1 MPSAFNLTP
10 IFGGGSVSDVVSWP
24 TFYDFPTWFPPDPG
38 RYYPDTP
45 DTGPSGLDPNAP
57 PTKSY
62 PPRKPP
68 PLPGNYNPR
77 PGVPEAPL
85 AGPLRSG
92 LVGGI
97 VKGSLIYSLLMQISA
112 EIFDLLP
119 KADLSKDL
127 LNKNIARQALLE
139 LENRLR
145 RTGPTSRG
153 GARRPRELNSGV
165 STDAKFAQ
173 PPRQVASVAPGNPGP
188 SRSRGTSTSPMA
200 VAAAAPG
207 TGAHVTTAPVA
218 PGTTLSSRT
227 KPGRADPFARTKAIL
242 ARARAPTV
250 APPLS
255 PFVQAMQRFAQT
267 ELQALADR
275 PGLRRG
281 RSRLQDFA
289 PERPEPE
296 TPFAESPLTGF
307 QPYGV
312 GYDTAVDQCG
322 VKKRKPGKPRT
333 VCYSGKYREKADGL
347 TKSRGRK
354 IPCLPSRSKSRS

>member
-10 IFGGGSVSDVVSWP
+10 IFGGGSVVDVVSWP

-45 DTGPSGLDPNAP
+45 DTGPSGLDPNPP

-68 PLPGNYNPR
+68 PTYPSNYNPR
-77 PGVPEAPL
+77 PGLPEAPL
-85 AGPLRSG
+85 AGPLGSS

-153 GARRPRELNSGV
+153 GARRPKGI
-165 STDAKFAQ
+165 STDGQFAQ
-173 PPRQVASVAPGNPGP
+173 PPRHVASVAPGNPGP
-188 SRSRGTSTSPMA
+188 SRSRRTSTNPMA
-200 VAAAAPG
+200 VATSAPAAG
-207 TGAHVTTAPVA
+207 SHVKTAPVA
-218 PGTTLSSRT
+218 PGTTT
-227 KPGRADPFARTKAIL
+227 TPGRADPFARTKAIL

-255 PFVQAMQRFAQT
+255 PFMQAMQRFAQT

-281 RSRLQDFA
+281 RSRPQDLA

-312 GYDTAVDQCG
+312 GYDTAVDQCA
-322 VKKRKPGKPRT
+322 VKKRKPGKPRS
-333 VCYSGKYREKADGL
+333 VCYQGTYTERADGL
-347 TKSRGRK
+347 TKVRKRK
-354 IPCLPSRSKSRS
+354 IPCRQSRKKQQF